1 MISTTALLERWR
13 VHCRRTYLL
22 LPTPRIMVAEPVF
35 SARAAN
41 AAAVDS
47 GVSPAAIAACFRSF
61 SIFCKRLSV
70 FLAPEP

>member
-1 MISTTALLERWR
+1 MR
-13 VHCRRTYLL
+13 VHGRRTYLL

-41 AAAVDS
+41 AAALES
-47 GVSPAAIAACFRSF
+47 GVSPATIAACFRSF